1 MFDGTFDADS
11 FWRIGKILLLYL
23 PVLFG
28 MAMLLFLATI
38 FATGS
43 PEIKK
48 VTEPRS
54 VIFFVAAYLAYKWA
68 FWGYGWVGD
77 LYDGNLFPLF
87 GGRLSE
93 WAFESFHNV
102 VAFALVIATMA
113 LPDKLTRAADG
124 TSAKTGVRTAL
135 ALGIMAG
142 LGYSTY
148 LWWVRGEPLVR
159 SVFA

>member
-11 FWRIGKILLLYL
+11 LWRIGKILLLYL

-28 MAMLLFLATI
+28 VAMLLFLATI

-48 VTEPRS
+48 LTEPRS
-54 VIFFVAAYLAYKWA
+54 VVFFVAAYLAYKWV

-77 LYDGNLFPLF
+77 LYDGNLFSLF

-102 VAFALVIATMA
+102 VMIALVIATMA
-113 LPDKLTRAADG
+113 LPSKLTNEADG
-124 TSAKTGVRTAL
+124 TPAKSGARLTF

-142 LGYSTY
+142 LGYSAY
-148 LWWVRGEPLVR
+148 LWWTRGELLMR
-159 SVFA
+159 SVSA